1 MTKNEK
7 NSEQRLDYLK
17 KGQPFRVP
25 ENYFETFNERL
36 KDRITFEDR
45 LEKRNRFLIYLKPVL
60 GLAASFAL
68 VFLLVYVPLVKFIP
82 GKNYMAQQKA
92 DTITNGLTGG
102 ITSDYLSYFTE
113 GQFFSAFEDVNEFE
127 TKSISSD
134 EIVEYLAANCSD
146 YEIIKEHN

>member
-1 MTKNEK
+1 MTENEK
-7 NSEQRLDYLK
+7 NSEHRLDYLK

-36 KDRITFEDR
+36 KDRIALEDR
-45 LEKRNRFLIYLKPVL
+45 PEKKNWFLFYLKPAL

-68 VFLLVYVPLVKFIP
+68 IFLLVYVPLVKFMP
-82 GKNYMAQQKA
+82 GKDYMAQQKA
-92 DTITNGLTGG
+92 DTLTNGPTGG

-113 GQFFSAFEDVNEFE
+113 GQFFSAFEDMSEYE

-134 EIVEYLAANCSD
+134 AIVEYLAVNCSD
-146 YEIIKEHN
+146 YEIIKDHN